1 MSRKALTS
9 IGFVALIAILAISA
23 TTSLAQQQS
32 ERYPTATELQ
42 RLREKLREQI
52 RSSNITD
59 SRSPSEKQ
67 SRETF
72 IRAWSRV
79 DPAVSP
85 FLGNWSGYEEG
96 LSIYPSNTRGRVCL
110 IYIGIQEAELSLGT
124 VSNGQIRTNQR
135 EVILKEGDYLGVA
148 SVRDNKPD
156 IFVETP
162 YSFPVSLRSPRQFA
176 QSSGTS
182 TEEVNKV
189 VREFNASGCRLAL
202 PSRR

>member
-1 MSRKALTS
+1 MRVKLLTRV
-9 IGFVALIAILAISA
+9 GFVAMAILAISA

-42 RLREKLREQI
+42 RLREKLRQQI
-52 RSSNITD
+52 RSSNIQD
-59 SRSPSEKQ
+59 RRSPAEKQ
-67 SRETF
+67 SREAF
-72 IRAWSRV
+72 VRAWSRV
-79 DPAVSP
+79 APAVSP
-85 FLGNWSGYEEG
+85 FLGDWSGYEES
-96 LSIYPSNTRGRVCL
+96 LSIYPSNTSGRVCL

-124 VSNGQIRTNQR
+124 VSNGQIRTNRR

-148 SVRDNKPD
+148 SVRNNQPD

-162 YSFPVSLRSPRQFA
+162 YHSPVSLPAPRQFA
-176 QSSGTS
+176 QSSGTT

-202 PSRR
+202 PSLR

>member
-1 MSRKALTS
+1 MKGKALTN
-9 IGFVALIAILAISA
+9 IGFVAVAILAISS
-23 TTSLAQQQS
+23 TISLAQQQS
-32 ERYPTATELQ
+32 ERYPTAAELQ

-59 SRSPSEKQ
+59 RRSPAEKQ
-67 SRETF
+67 SRETLV
-72 IRAWSRV
+72 RTWSRV

-85 FLGNWSGYEEG
+85 FLGNWSGYEES

-110 IYIGIQEAELSLGT
+110 IYIGIQEAELSFGT

-135 EVILKEGDYLGVA
+135 EVILKQGDFLGVA
-148 SVRDNKPD
+148 SVRNNKPD

-162 YSFPVSLRSPRQFA
+162 YNFPVSLQAPRQFA

-189 VREFNASGCRLAL
+189 VREFNAAGCTAAL

>member
-1 MSRKALTS
+1 MRGKLLT
-9 IGFVALIAILAISA
+9 IVGFVAMAILGISA

-42 RLREKLREQI
+42 RLREKLRQQI
-52 RSSNITD
+52 RSSNIRD
-59 SRSPSEKQ
+59 NRSPAEKQ
-67 SRETF
+67 SREAF
-72 IRAWSRV
+72 VRDWSRV
-79 DPAVSP
+79 DAAVSP
-85 FLGNWSGYEEG
+85 FLGDWSGYEEG
-96 LSIYPSNTRGRVCL
+96 LSIYPSNITGRVCL
-110 IYIGIQEAELSLGT
+110 IYIGIQEAEFSLGT

-148 SVRDNKPD
+148 SVRNNQPD
-156 IFVETP
+156 IFVDTP

-176 QSSGTS
+176 ESSRTS

-189 VREFNASGCRLAL
+189 VREFNAAGCRLAL

>member
-1 MSRKALTS
+1 M
-9 IGFVALIAILAISA
+9 VILAIGA
-23 TTSLAQQQS
+23 TTSWSQQQS

-42 RLREKLREQI
+42 RLREKLRQQI
-52 RSSNITD
+52 RSLNITD
-59 SRSPSEKQ
+59 RRSPAEKQ
-67 SRETF
+67 SREAF
-72 IRAWSRV
+72 VRAWSRV
-79 DPAVSP
+79 DAAVAP
-85 FLGNWSGYEEG
+85 FLGDWSGYEEG

-162 YSFPVSLRSPRQFA
+162 YSFPISLRSPRQFA
-176 QSSGTS
+176 ESSRTT

-189 VREFNASGCRLAL
+189 VREFNAAGCTAAL